1 MEHSQVSF
9 DLPPRL
15 CTVVANILR
24 IEQKFDIRDHM
35 KFDIRDHMLLKEKQE
50 QKGWK
55 PFVVAFPILIVPRN
69 WMRATRKE
77 MELVVS
83 LKTLF

>member
-24 IEQKFDIRDHM
+24 IEQ